1 MQVLIIMIDLGVG
14 NMELCN
20 FYAKDKSRIE
30 QNNKDTFNQV
40 AKAGEKLLED
50 SRMEG
55 DLGHLTAF

>member
-14 NMELCN
+14 NMELYN
-20 FYAKDKSRIE
+20 FYAKDKSRTE

-55 DLGHLTAF
+55 DLAHLTAF